1 MEKDDNSAGDRLP
14 PDVLKKG
21 SALNIPPQGLTERYI
36 RGLIDKEAAE
46 VASLESELRA
56 LASTWAKLDRKRAA
70 LKRQLYNELVKN
82 QMIAIGC
89 GARYASNSMI
99 RAKNNLK
106 PRPVDDFIKYFRARY
121 LDLGVK

>member
-1 MEKDDNSAGDRLP
+1 LERRLP

-21 SALNIPPQGLTERYI
+21 LALNIPPERLSERYVQDI
-36 RGLIDKEAAE
+36 IDKEMKE
-46 VASLESELRA
+46 VASLEDRLRN
-56 LASTWAKLDRKRAA
+56 LASAWANLDRRNAT
-70 LKRQLYNELVKN
+70 LKRRLYNELNKN

-106 PRPVDDFIKYFRARY
+106 PRQMADAVQRFRAKY